1 MKKSLLVGIAVI
13 LLAALVLTIPGCTKS
28 SNTSGKEVVLRENL
42 IHPATDYMAKYT
54 QTMANRFNEKW
65 AGKYK
70 ITTHPGGALLGM
82 AETLDGVRTGAVEI
96 SQFPPGVFSNTD
108 VRFTSAEMPF
118 LYTNIQA
125 NIAACEKMLPL
136 FDEIMTQKFNQKPL
150 TLWTATSLD
159 LICKKPIRTLDDF
172 KGLKLMAINPPTAA
186 VISTFGGAAVSI
198 DFPDAYDSIAKGVVE
213 GGMFATTQMTE
224 YKMWEVAK
232 YVIPI
237 YMVPTFIVS
246 SINLDVWKSLP
257 KDVQDSLLDEHQQ
270 MSRDLNALYDVLVTT
285 NPDTL
290 AANGCDIYIVPK
302 DERDRW
308 HAAMQPW
315 IDEKMNA
322 MGDFGKKIQKIADDI
337 NAKFPYIGYI
347 EK

>member
-1 MKKSLLVGIAVI
+1 MKKVFFIGIAII
-13 LLAALVLTIPGCTKS
+13 LLASLVFAISGCSKS
-28 SNTSGKEVVLRENL
+28 ETTGKKVLRENL
-42 IHPATDYMAKYT
+42 VHPATDYMAKYT

-108 VRFTSAEMPF
+108 VRFTAAEMPF
-118 LYTNIQA
+118 LFTNIQA
-125 NIAACEKMLPL
+125 NIAACDKMLPL
-136 FDEIMTQKFNQKPL
+136 FDEVLAKFNQKPL

-159 LICKKPIRTLDDF
+159 LICKKPIRSLDDF

-186 VISTFGGAAVSI
+186 VISTFGASPVSI
-198 DFPDAYDSIAKGVVE
+198 DFPDAYDSISKGVVE
-213 GGMFATTQMTE
+213 GGMYATTQMVE

-232 YVIPI
+232 YVVPI

-257 KDVQDSLLDEHQQ
+257 KEVQESLMSEHQQ
-270 MSRDLNALYDVLVTT
+270 MSRDLNALYEVLVTT

-290 AANGCDIYIVPK
+290 AQNGCDIYYFPK
-302 DERDRW
+302 ADRDKMQ
-308 HAAMQPW
+308 AAMKPW
-315 IDEKMNA
+315 VDDKWAA
-322 MGDFGKKIQKIADDI
+322 MGDFAGKVKKVADEI
-337 NAKFPYIGYI
+337 NAKYPYVDYT
-347 EK
+347 K